1 MAFILK
7 CLFAFLL
14 LFSSANSQADDVWV
28 IEVNGGIG
36 PATSDY
42 LTREI
47 EQAHDE
53 QAKLVILKINTPG
66 GLDSS
71 MRDIIRSITTSPV
84 PIATWVG
91 PAGSRAASAGTYILL
106 ASHIAS
112 MAPGTNLGAA
122 TPVSLGGGK
131 APSDPLSPQDDSNQ
145 DEKSKPS
152 EQHDTK
158 QENPDQVKATTA
170 MEKKVINDAA
180 AYIVSLAKL
189 HNRNEE
195 WAEKAVREA
204 ASLDSENALEL
215 NVIDFIASDLQQLV
229 EMTNGRTVIINGIN
243 QEIQLN
249 QVAFLEREQDWRFSL
264 LSVITNPNVAYI
276 LMLIGIYGLLLE
288 FYNPGVGL
296 PGVLGGICLLLA
308 MYSLQMLPVSYA
320 GLALILLGIAL
331 MIAEAF
337 SPSFGIFGLG
347 GVAAFSLGS
356 IMLMDTEVPGYQI
369 ALPLIIGIS
378 LFSVGF
384 IVVTISMLVR
394 VRNQRVTTGMEAVVG
409 GTGKVVSG
417 FPGSGR
423 VLVEGEIWQAKCTD
437 KLQAGQSIRVT
448 KLTGLSLDVEAL
460 DDETVDIEDHVGGSS
475 TRSK

>member
-1 MAFILK
+1 MTFILK
-7 CLFAFLL
+7 YLFAFLL
-14 LFSSANSQADDVWV
+14 LFSSVFAQADDVWV

-53 QAKLVILKINTPG
+53 QAKLIILKMNTPG

-71 MRDIIRSITTSPV
+71 MRDIIRSITTSPI

-131 APSDPLSPQDDSNQ
+131 APANPLSPQDDANKDDNTSAGEQ
-145 DEKSKPS
+145 DE
-152 EQHDTK
+152 TK
-158 QENPDQVKATTA
+158 QENSDQVKATTA

-204 ASLDSENALEL
+204 ASLDSENALTL

-229 EMTNGRTVIINGIN
+229 ELSNGRTVTINGVS
-243 QEIQLN
+243 QEVQLN
-249 QVAFLEREQDWRFSL
+249 EVVFIEREQDWRFSL

-331 MIAEAF
+331 MVAEAF

-347 GVAAFSLGS
+347 GVAAFTLGS

-378 LFSVGF
+378 LFSVAF

-394 VRNQRVTTGMEAVVG
+394 VRNKPVTTGMEAVVG
-409 GTGKVVSG
+409 DTGKVVSG
-417 FPGSGR
+417 FPGPGS
-423 VLVEGEIWQAKCTD
+423 VLVEGEIWQAKCASE
-437 KLQAGQSIRVT
+437 LQVGQIIRVT

-460 DDETVDIEDHVGGSS
+460 PDDTSS
-475 TRSK
+475 KSS

>member
-1 MAFILK
+1 MTFILK
-7 CLFAFLL
+7 YLFAFLL
-14 LFSSANSQADDVWV
+14 LFSSVFAQADDVWV

-47 EQAHDE
+47 EQAHKE
-53 QAKLVILKINTPG
+53 QAKLIILKMNTPG
-66 GLDSS
+66 GLDTS
-71 MRDIIRSITTSPV
+71 MRDIIRVITTSPI
-84 PIATWVG
+84 PIATWIG

-131 APSDPLSPQDDSNQ
+131 APANPLSPQDDANNDDAASGNEQ
-145 DEKSKPS
+145 GSVKEDSS
-152 EQHDTK
+152 E
-158 QENPDQVKATTA
+158 QVKATSA
-170 MEKKVINDAA
+170 MEKKAINDAA
-180 AYIVSLAKL
+180 AYIVGLAKL

-229 EMTNGRTVIINGIN
+229 EMSNARTIMINGIN
-243 QEIQLN
+243 QDIELN
-249 QVAFLEREQDWRFSL
+249 DVAFVEREQDWRFSL

-296 PGVLGGICLLLA
+296 PGVLGGICLVLA
-308 MYSLQMLPVSYA
+308 MYALQMLPVSYA

-331 MIAEAF
+331 MVAEAF

-378 LFSVGF
+378 LFSVAF
-384 IVVTISMLVR
+384 IVVTLSMLAR
-394 VRNQRVTTGMEAVVG
+394 VRSKPVTTGMEAVVG
-409 GTGKVVSG
+409 ETGKVISG
-417 FPGSGR
+417 FPGAGR
-423 VLVEGEIWQAKCTD
+423 VLVAGEIWQAQCTSE
-437 KLQAGQSIRVT
+437 LQAGQSIRVT

-460 DDETVDIEDHVGGSS
+460 SDETSS
-475 TRSK
+475 KTG

>member
-1 MAFILK
+1 MTFILK
-7 CLFAFLL
+7 YLFAFFL
-14 LFSSANSQADDVWV
+14 LFSSVFAQADDVWV

-47 EQAHDE
+47 EQAYDE
-53 QAKLVILKINTPG
+53 QAKFIILKMNTPG

-71 MRDIIRSITTSPV
+71 MRDIIRSITTSPI

-131 APSDPLSPQDDSNQ
+131 APTNPLSPQDDANKDDNASASEQ
-145 DEKSKPS
+145 DE
-152 EQHDTK
+152 TK
-158 QENPDQVKATTA
+158 QENSDQVKASTA

-189 HNRNEE
+189 HKRNEE

-229 EMTNGRTVIINGIN
+229 ELSNGRTIIINGVS
-243 QEIQLN
+243 QEVQLSD
-249 QVAFLEREQDWRFSL
+249 VAFVEREQDWRFSL

-331 MIAEAF
+331 MVAEAF

-347 GVAAFSLGS
+347 GVAAFTLGS

-369 ALPLIIGIS
+369 ALPLIIGIG
-378 LFSVGF
+378 LFSVAF

-394 VRNQRVTTGMEAVVG
+394 VRSKPVTTGMEAVVG
-409 GTGKVVSG
+409 DTGKVVSG
-417 FPGSGR
+417 FPGAGR
-423 VLVEGEIWQAKCTD
+423 VLVEGEIWQAKCASE
-437 KLQAGQSIRVT
+437 LQAGQIIRVT

-460 DDETVDIEDHVGGSS
+460 SDDTP
-475 TRSK
+475 SKLG

>member
-1 MAFILK
+1 MTFILK
-7 CLFAFLL
+7 YLFVFLL
-14 LFSSANSQADDVWV
+14 LFSSVFAQADDVWV

-53 QAKLVILKINTPG
+53 QAKLIILKMNTPG

-71 MRDIIRSITTSPV
+71 MRDIIRSITTSPI

-131 APSDPLSPQDDSNQ
+131 APANPLSPQDDANKDDNTSTSEQ
-145 DEKSKPS
+145 DE
-152 EQHDTK
+152 TK
-158 QENPDQVKATTA
+158 QENSDQVKATTA

-204 ASLDSENALEL
+204 ASLDSENALTL

-229 EMTNGRTVIINGIN
+229 ELSNGRIVTINGVS
-243 QEIQLN
+243 QEVQLN
-249 QVAFLEREQDWRFSL
+249 EVVFIEREQDWRFSL

-331 MIAEAF
+331 MVAEAF

-347 GVAAFSLGS
+347 GVAAFTLGS

-378 LFSVGF
+378 LFSVAF

-394 VRNQRVTTGMEAVVG
+394 VRNKPVTTGMEAVVG
-409 GTGKVVSG
+409 DTGKVVSG
-417 FPGSGR
+417 FPGEGR
-423 VLVEGEIWQAKCTD
+423 VLVEGEIWQAQCANE
-437 KLQAGQSIRVT
+437 LQAGQLIRVT
-448 KLTGLSLDVEAL
+448 KLTGLLLDVEAL
-460 DDETVDIEDHVGGSS
+460 PDDTSS
-475 TRSK
+475 KSS

>member
-1 MAFILK
+1 MTFILK
-7 CLFAFLL
+7 YLFAFLL
-14 LFSSANSQADDVWV
+14 LLSSVFAQADDVWV

-53 QAKLVILKINTPG
+53 QAKLIILKMNTPG

-71 MRDIIRSITTSPV
+71 MRDIIRSITTSPIPV
-84 PIATWVG
+84 ATWVG
-91 PAGSRAASAGTYILL
+91 PAGSRAASAGSYILL

-131 APSDPLSPQDDSNQ
+131 APTNPLSPQDDTNKDDNTSASEQ
-145 DEKSKPS
+145 DE
-152 EQHDTK
+152 TK
-158 QENPDQVKATTA
+158 QENSEQVKATTA

-204 ASLDSENALEL
+204 ASLDSENALTL

-229 EMTNGRTVIINGIN
+229 ELSNGRTITINGIK
-243 QEIQLN
+243 QEVQLSD
-249 QVAFLEREQDWRFSL
+249 VAFVEREQDWRFSL

-296 PGVLGGICLLLA
+296 PGVLGGICLLLE

-331 MIAEAF
+331 MVAEAF

-347 GVAAFSLGS
+347 GVAAFTLGS

-378 LFSVGF
+378 LFSVAF

-394 VRNQRVTTGMEAVVG
+394 VRNKPVTTGMEAVVG
-409 GTGKVVSG
+409 ETGKVVSG
-417 FPGSGR
+417 FPGAGR
-423 VLVEGEIWQAKCTD
+423 VLVEGEIWQAKSVNEL
-437 KLQAGQSIRVT
+437 KAGQSIRVT

-460 DDETVDIEDHVGGSS
+460 PDETPSNSG
-475 TRSK
+475 

>member
-1 MAFILK
+1 MTFILK
-7 CLFAFLL
+7 YLFAFLL
-14 LFSSANSQADDVWV
+14 LFSSVFAQADDVWV

-47 EQAHDE
+47 EQAHKE
-53 QAKLVILKINTPG
+53 QAKLIILKMNTPG
-66 GLDSS
+66 GLDTS
-71 MRDIIRSITTSPV
+71 MRDIIRAITTSPV
-84 PIATWVG
+84 PVATWVG

-112 MAPGTNLGAA
+112 MAPGTNLGTA

-131 APSDPLSPQDDSNQ
+131 APTNPLSPQDDTNKDDNATA
-145 DEKSKPS
+145 DEQGALKEESS
-152 EQHDTK
+152 V
-158 QENPDQVKATTA
+158 QVKATTA

-215 NVIDFIASDLQQLV
+215 NVIDFVASDLQQLV
-229 EMTNGRTVIINGIN
+229 EMSNGRTIMINGIN
-243 QEIQLN
+243 QDIELN
-249 QVAFLEREQDWRFSL
+249 DVAFVEREQDWRFSL

-296 PGVLGGICLLLA
+296 PGVLGGICLVLA

-331 MIAEAF
+331 MVAEAF

-378 LFSVGF
+378 LFSVAF
-384 IVVTISMLVR
+384 IVVTLSMLAR
-394 VRNQRVTTGMEAVVG
+394 VRSKPVTTGMEAVVG
-409 GTGKVVSG
+409 ETGKVVSG
-417 FPGSGR
+417 FPGAGR
-423 VLVEGEIWQAKCTD
+423 VLVAGEIWQAQCTSE
-437 KLQAGQSIRVT
+437 LQAGQNIRVT

-460 DDETVDIEDHVGGSS
+460 PDETSS
-475 TRSK
+475 KIG

>member
-1 MAFILK
+1 MTFILK
-7 CLFAFLL
+7 CCFAFLL
-14 LFSSANSQADDVWV
+14 LFASANVQADDVWV

-53 QAKLVILKINTPG
+53 QAKLIILKMNTPG
-66 GLDSS
+66 GLDTS
-71 MRDIIRSITTSPV
+71 MRDIIRSITTSPI

-131 APSDPLSPQDDSNQ
+131 GPTNPLSPQEEPNKDDNATANEQSSPKEENS
-145 DEKSKPS
+145 EK
-152 EQHDTK
+152 
-158 QENPDQVKATTA
+158 VKATTA
-170 MEKKVINDAA
+170 MEKKVINDAS

-229 EMTNGRTVIINGIN
+229 EMSNGRTITINGVS
-243 QEIQLN
+243 QQVQLSD
-249 QVAFLEREQDWRFSL
+249 VAFVEREQDWRFSL

-331 MIAEAF
+331 MVAEAF

-347 GVAAFSLGS
+347 GVAAFTLGS

-378 LFSVGF
+378 LFSVAF

-394 VRNQRVTTGMEAVVG
+394 VRNKPVTTGMEAVVG
-409 GTGKVVSG
+409 EIGKVVSG
-417 FPGSGR
+417 FPGAGH
-423 VLVEGEIWQAKCTD
+423 VLVEGEIWQAKCANEL
-437 KLQAGQSIRVT
+437 KAGQSIRVT

-460 DDETVDIEDHVGGSS
+460 PDETSS
-475 TRSK
+475 KSG

>member
-1 MAFILK
+1 MTFILK
-7 CLFAFLL
+7 YLFAFLL
-14 LFSSANSQADDVWV
+14 LFAQADDVWV

-53 QAKLVILKINTPG
+53 QAKLIILKMNTPG

-71 MRDIIRSITTSPV
+71 MRDIIRSITTSPI

-131 APSDPLSPQDDSNQ
+131 APTNPLSPQDDANKDDNTSTSEQ
-145 DEKSKPS
+145 DE
-152 EQHDTK
+152 TK
-158 QENPDQVKATTA
+158 QENSDQVKATTA

-204 ASLDSENALEL
+204 ASLDSENALTL

-229 EMTNGRTVIINGIN
+229 ELSNGRTVTINGVS
-243 QEIQLN
+243 QEVQLSD
-249 QVAFLEREQDWRFSL
+249 VAFVEQEQDWRFRL

-331 MIAEAF
+331 MVAEAF

-347 GVAAFSLGS
+347 GVAAFTLGS

-378 LFSVGF
+378 LFSVAF

-394 VRNQRVTTGMEAVVG
+394 VRNKPVTTGMEAVVG
-409 GTGKVVSG
+409 DTGKVVSG
-417 FPGSGR
+417 FPGVGR
-423 VLVEGEIWQAKCTD
+423 VLVEGEIWQAKCASE
-437 KLQAGQSIRVT
+437 LQVGQIIRVT

-460 DDETVDIEDHVGGSS
+460 PDDTSS
-475 TRSK
+475 KSS

>member
-53 QAKLVILKINTPG
+53 QAKLVILRINTPG

-145 DEKSKPS
+145 DEKSKSS
-152 EQHDTK
+152 EQDDTK
-158 QENPDQVKATTA
+158 QENSDRVKATTA

-215 NVIDFIASDLQQLV
+215 NVIDFIASDLPQLV
-229 EMTNGRTVIINGIN
+229 EMTNGRTVIINGVN
-243 QEIQLN
+243 QDIQLN
-249 QVAFLEREQDWRFSL
+249 QVAFVEREQDWRFSL

-384 IVVTISMLVR
+384 FVVTISMLVR

-409 GTGKVVSG
+409 ETGKVVSG
-417 FPGSGR
+417 FPGEGR
-423 VLVEGEIWQAKCTD
+423 VLVEGEIWQAKCSD
-437 KLQAGQSIRVT
+437 KLQAGQNIRVT
-448 KLTGLSLDVEAL
+448 KLTGLSLDVEA
-460 DDETVDIEDHVGGSS
+460 VDVDAVDVEDHVGGSS

>member
-1 MAFILK
+1 MTFILK
-7 CLFAFLL
+7 YLFAFLL
-14 LFSSANSQADDVWV
+14 LLSSVFAQADDVWV

-36 PATSDY
+36 PATGDY

-53 QAKLVILKINTPG
+53 QAKLIILKMNTPG

-71 MRDIIRSITTSPV
+71 MRDIIRSITTSPIPV
-84 PIATWVG
+84 ATWVG

-131 APSDPLSPQDDSNQ
+131 APTNPLSPQDDANKDDNTSASEQ
-145 DEKSKPS
+145 DE
-152 EQHDTK
+152 TK
-158 QENPDQVKATTA
+158 QENSEQVKATTA

-204 ASLDSENALEL
+204 ASLDSENALTL
-215 NVIDFIASDLQQLV
+215 NVIDFVASDLQQLV
-229 EMTNGRTVIINGIN
+229 ELSNGRTITINGIN
-243 QEIQLN
+243 QEVQLSY
-249 QVAFLEREQDWRFSL
+249 VAFVEREQDWRFSL

-331 MIAEAF
+331 MVAEAF

-347 GVAAFSLGS
+347 GVAAFTLGS

-378 LFSVGF
+378 LFSVAF

-394 VRNQRVTTGMEAVVG
+394 VRNKPVTTGMEAVVG
-409 GTGKVVSG
+409 ETGKVVSG
-417 FPGSGR
+417 FPGAGR
-423 VLVEGEIWQAKCTD
+423 VLVEGEIWQAKCVNEL
-437 KLQAGQSIRVT
+437 KAGQSIRVT

-460 DDETVDIEDHVGGSS
+460 PDETP
-475 TRSK
+475 SKSG

>member
-1 MAFILK
+1 MTFILK
-7 CLFAFLL
+7 YLFAFLL
-14 LFSSANSQADDVWV
+14 LFSSVFVQADDVWV

-53 QAKLVILKINTPG
+53 QAKLIILKMNTPG
-66 GLDSS
+66 GLDTS
-71 MRDIIRSITTSPV
+71 MRDIIRSITTSPI

-131 APSDPLSPQDDSNQ
+131 APTNPLSPQEETNKDDNATANEQSS
-145 DEKSKPS
+145 SK
-152 EQHDTK
+152 E
-158 QENPDQVKATTA
+158 ENSDQVKATTA
-170 MEKKVINDAA
+170 MEKKVINDAS

-204 ASLDSENALEL
+204 ASLDSENAREL

-229 EMTNGRTVIINGIN
+229 ELSNGRNITINGVS
-243 QEIQLN
+243 QQVQLSD
-249 QVAFLEREQDWRFSL
+249 VAFVEREQDWRFSL

-296 PGVLGGICLLLA
+296 PGVLGGICLVLA

-331 MIAEAF
+331 MVAEAF

-347 GVAAFSLGS
+347 GVAAFTLGS

-378 LFSVGF
+378 LFSVAF

-394 VRNQRVTTGMEAVVG
+394 VRNKPATIGMEAVVG
-409 GTGKVVSG
+409 EKGKVVSG
-417 FPGSGR
+417 FPGAGR
-423 VLVEGEIWQAKCTD
+423 VLVEGEIWQARCASE
-437 KLQAGQSIRVT
+437 LQAGQSIRVT

-460 DDETVDIEDHVGGSS
+460 PDETSS
-475 TRSK
+475 KTG